1 MSFAKLKRSLL
12 AGAVLVG
19 AFAAPAQA
27 FIINEASVDGLW
39 FNNTQNGRGLQL
51 DYFPTGVNTGVV
63 FFSFYSY
70 DQAGQPLWLSNAF
83 PVTEGQ
89 FQATASARRYAGG
102 SFGTTFTP
110 PNPVDGTEV
119 ADVSFN
125 FESCTSLR
133 ISVTPRAGTNL
144 PAAEYQLSR
153 GDRALGFPGAGCA
166 YTQTFT
172 ACPAGTTAVPNQP
185 RTCQLQGTYT
195 QPLRLT
201 NNTRWVLNGKVQIG
215 QPLAANGTVGQTTTI
230 TIEPGTL
237 IRGATGGLDYLQINP
252 GSKIYAEGTAYAPI
266 VFTGPTE
273 ESGSWG
279 GVVIAGLARNNAA
292 ATAGGTAAF
301 EADPSTV
308 WGGNNDEDSSGVLRY
323 VQIRNAGR
331 VISGNVELNSLT
343 LGSVG
348 SRTVIEYVQAHN
360 GLDDG
365 VEFFG
370 GTVNAKYIVVTRGGD
385 DGLDF
390 DVGGYR
396 GRVQFAYVQADD
408 APNTDTADGS
418 CVESDNHPTSF
429 NNLPRAQPKVA
440 NLTCQGRATAPNFRR
455 QIRIRRGSGGE
466 YYNVVVANQPT
477 GECVTLFDADTFAQ
491 VTAGT
496 LFFRGSSLLGC
507 ATNFAGG
514 NSITAEQVT
523 TWFNTA
529 GSGNATGAIAGNI
542 VGRIPVLGGSIDT
555 SAVNPPADSFFE
567 TVPYRGAFGPAP
579 YRDWT
584 YGWTA
589 FGSVRP

>member
-1 MSFAKLKRSLL
+1 MSFAKIKRALL
-12 AGAVLVG
+12 AGAVIAG
-19 AFAAPAQA
+19 ACVAPAQA
-27 FIINEASVDGLW
+27 FVINEASVDGLW
-39 FNNTQNGRGLQL
+39 FNNTQSGRGLQL
-51 DYFPTGVNTGVV
+51 DYFPTGVGTGAM
-63 FFSFYSY
+63 FFAFYTY
-70 DQAGQPLWLSNAF
+70 DQNGAPLWLSNA
-83 PVTEGQ
+83 VQVVEGQ
-89 FQATASARRYAGG
+89 FQVTSPAQRYAGG
-102 SFGTTFTP
+102 SFGSTFTP
-110 PNPVDGTEV
+110 PNPVDGTSV
-119 ADVSFN
+119 ADVTFN
-125 FESCTSLR
+125 FESCNSLR
-133 ISVTPRAGTNL
+133 ITVAPRAGSGL
-144 PAAEYQLSR
+144 PAAEYRLGR
-153 GDRALGFPGAGCA
+153 ADRELQIGGAGCV

-172 ACPAGTTAVPNQP
+172 ACPTGTTAVPNQP

-201 NNTRWVLNGKVQIG
+201 NDTRWVLNGKVQIG
-215 QPLAANGTVGQTTTI
+215 QPLAADGTVGQATTI

-237 IRGATGGLDYLQINP
+237 IRGATGGVDYLQINP
-252 GSKIYAEGTAYAPI
+252 GSKIFAEGTAYAPI

-279 GVVIAGLARNNAA
+279 GVVLAGLARNNAA
-292 ATAGGTAAF
+292 ATAGGPAAF
-301 EADPSTV
+301 EADPTTR

-343 LGSVG
+343 MGSVG
-348 SRTVIEYVQAHN
+348 SRTVVEYVQAHN
-360 GLDDG
+360 GLDDCF
-365 VEFFG
+365 EFFG
-370 GTVNAKYIVVTRGGD
+370 GTVNAKYLVCTRGND

-396 GRVQFAYVQADD
+396 GSVQYALVQAGEN
-408 APNTDTADGS
+408 ADTSDGS
-418 CVESDNHPTSF
+418 CVESDNHPTAF

-466 YYNVVVANQPT
+466 YYNVAVANQPS

-507 ATNFAGG
+507 ATNFAAG
-514 NSITAEQVT
+514 NTITADQVT
-523 TWFNTA
+523 SWFNTA
-529 GSGNATGAIAGNI
+529 GAGNTTGALAGNL

-555 SAVNPPADSFFE
+555 SAVNPPAGGFFD

-589 FGSVRP
+589 FGSVQP